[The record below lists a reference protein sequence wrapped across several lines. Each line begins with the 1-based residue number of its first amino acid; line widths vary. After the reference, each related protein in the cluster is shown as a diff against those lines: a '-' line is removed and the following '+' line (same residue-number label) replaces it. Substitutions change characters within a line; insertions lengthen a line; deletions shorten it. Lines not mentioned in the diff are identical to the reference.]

1 MKTMK
6 RVLRALFIRIIFMAY
21 SLMCIWRITFVS
33 DNKYFWL
40 MMISIGFLLIETA
53 ILLWLRAGKE
63 FRGYK

>member
-1 MKTMK
+1 MK